1 MALGLFAPQAGA
13 TDINYDMSALSTGS
27 GGSPAY
33 LGNISNGYASNPLQD
48 NWVGQDPGSQPA
60 TATTVWNTNLGIY
73 SGQKVMHGGYN
84 GLNSNPSPNYN
95 HPNPG
100 NNAGSGANY
109 NGKNFGAAYNQT
121 GVVTTMVITFNLTN
135 NVTPL
140 GTGGGFNFFQHHNG
154 LDYFFSNP
162 VSDRGVGM
170 NLQIGGGGTS
180 INIGY
185 FGVGGVSPTT
195 GGLIASTGWSV
206 PSWYFG
212 SSAALTDWFSAKMVV
227 DPTAN
232 GGDGGATC
240 YWKDETTNSAWVQ
253 FGATNIAIG
262 RIAYEG
268 ANNAWTALTGVNL
281 SLNNG
286 VEVRAFGIKASTG
299 TTISPTAA
307 TVDYSANSTAT
318 ITVNSANT
326 WTASSDSAWAVVS
339 PSSGNYFNN
348 TVTVT
353 CAANTGSSIRTATI
367 TVNGQ
372 TCTVSQA
379 VNPAYS
385 TGTNITYDMSAL
397 STGAGGSPAYL
408 GSISNP
414 WAGYGNNPLQ
424 DHWIG
429 GDIGSTPD
437 TKTTVWNSNLG
448 VFTGQKVMHNDY
460 NGLNANPYGTS
471 NSINGSGAGYNG
483 KDFVSHYNS
492 DGVTS
497 VLQVTFNA
505 SNCVA
510 PVPTAGGGFSF
521 RQHTDGQ
528 DPFWSVPAN
537 HLGVGMGLTIGG
549 NSSIS
554 SFAFT
559 YFGVGSTSLD
569 NTGYVWFQPS
579 TYISGASLTDW
590 YTMKMVVNPMGNGGQ
605 GSATCYWRDVTKN
618 SGWVQVGAANQN
630 IHRENE
636 VSTNTWSTLH
646 GVNLSLGNTTG
657 IEVRDFSITAGATS
671 TSAPST
677 ASAAAAASS
686 TASIAVT
693 SNEVWNA
700 TSDSSWAVVTPAAG
714 ANNGT
719 ATVTCAANTGTA
731 RTAWITINGNY
742 VQLTQAGAGFTAW
755 IAGYPSITGSDALP
769 GANPSKDG
777 LSNLIK
783 YALGLNPTVSTQPAG
798 TRTGNT
804 LSFTK
809 GTMAKGDPTTVYT
822 IEESTDLAT
831 WSAPVLGSSVNGAND
846 ITYTFPIGEVQVFA
860 RLKVTQTP

>member
-13 TDINYDMSALSTGS
+13 TDVIYDMSALSTGS
-27 GGSPAY
+27 GGTPAY

-48 NWVGQDPGSQPA
+48 NWVGLDPAYQPA
-60 TATTVWNTNLGIY
+60 TASTVWNTNLGIY

-84 GLNSNPSPNYN
+84 GLNPNPSPNYN

-100 NNAGSGANY
+100 NNAGSGGNY
-109 NGKNFGAAYNQT
+109 NGKNFGVAYNQT
-121 GVVTTMVITFNLTN
+121 GVVTTMLITFNLTN

-162 VSDRGVGM
+162 ASDNGVGM

-185 FGVGGVSPTT
+185 FGVGQTF
-195 GGLIASTGWSV
+195 INSTGWSV

-232 GGDGGATC
+232 SGDGGATC

-253 FGATNIAIG
+253 FGASNIAVG
-262 RIAYEG
+262 RIANEVST
-268 ANNAWTALTGVNL
+268 NAWTALTGVNL
-281 SLNNG
+281 SVTNG
-286 VEVRAFGIKASTG
+286 VEVRAFGIKSATG
-299 TTISPTAA
+299 TTISPASA
-307 TVDYSANSTAT
+307 TVDYPANTTTTIAVDTAG
-318 ITVNSANT
+318 T

-339 PSSGNYFNN
+339 PSSGNYFNK

-353 CAANTGSSIRTATI
+353 CAANTTSSVRTATI

-372 TCTVSQA
+372 TSTVIQA

-448 VFTGQKVMHNDY
+448 IFTGQKVMHNDY

-483 KDFVSHYNS
+483 KDFVSHYNA

-569 NTGYVWFQPS
+569 NTGFVWFQPS

-618 SGWVQVGAANQN
+618 SGWIQVGAANQN

-671 TSAPST
+671 TSTPTT
-677 ASAAAAASS
+677 ASAAAAANS
-686 TASIAVT
+686 TATISVT

-700 TSDSSWAVVTPAAG
+700 HSDSSWAVVSTAAG
-714 ANNGT
+714 ANSGT
-719 ATVTCAANTGTA
+719 VTVTCAANTGAA
-731 RTAWITINGNY
+731 RVAWITINGNY
-742 VQLTQAGAGFTAW
+742 VELTQAASATFSTW
-755 IAGYPSITGSDALP
+755 IAGYPGLSDSTPA
-769 GANPSKDG
+769 GNPSHDG
-777 LSNLIK
+777 ISNLVK
-783 YALGLNPTVSTQPAG
+783 YALGLDPTVSGHPVG
-798 TRTGNT
+798 SLSGNT
-804 LSFTK
+804 LAFNK
-809 GTMAKGDPTTVYT
+809 GTMAQDDSNIAYS
-822 IEESTDLAT
+822 IEESTDLVT
-831 WSAPVLGSSVNGAND
+831 WAAPTLGSYVNYVDSVV
-846 ITYTFPIGEVQVFA
+846 YTFPSSGPTKVFA
-860 RLKVTQTP
+860 RLKVVQTP